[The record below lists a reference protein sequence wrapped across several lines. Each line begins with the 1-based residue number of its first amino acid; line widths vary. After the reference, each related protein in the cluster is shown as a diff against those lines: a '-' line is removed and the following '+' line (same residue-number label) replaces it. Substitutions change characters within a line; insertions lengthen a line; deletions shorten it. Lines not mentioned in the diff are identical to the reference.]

1 MAKTSLDL
9 SEKLLTEICKIDI
22 NLYEVTKEEP
32 IKYSII
38 NNLNERFK
46 VIAESYGF
54 LADDLINRVVNYH
67 KNTTDKD
74 ITDFIHLIEW
84 FSMYLPEK
92 SLDYWDVDGEYYSL
106 RMSEIISFYLIA
118 KHQGIAKDWI

>member
-92 SLDYWDVDGEYYSL
+92 SLDYWDVDGKYYSL

-118 KHQGIAKDWI
+118 KHQGIAKD

>member
-118 KHQGIAKDWI
+118 KHQGIAKD